1 MSNTKFETF
10 EDFWPFYVGE
20 HKLPLNRALHYA
32 GTTMAVGTV
41 TAAVVNLNPLW
52 LLATPVVGYGP
63 AWFGHFILEGNR
75 PATFKHPF
83 YSIRGDFRMLK
94 YALQGKMAA
103 EVDRL
108 YGDLASNGAS
118 ETSGETAKPT
128 TQSHTENGV
137 KNGAAHENG
146 AVLGNPA

>member
-1 MSNTKFETF
+1 MSDSKFETF

-41 TAAVVNLNPLW
+41 TAAVVTLNPLW

-63 AWFGHFILEGNR
+63 AWVGHFILEGNR
-75 PATFKHPF
+75 PATFKHPL
-83 YSIRGDFRMLK
+83 YSLRGDFRMLK

-108 YGDLASNGAS
+108 YGELASKGPGRNEEKTAND
-118 ETSGETAKPT
+118 TS
-128 TQSHTENGV
+128 QSHERNGV
-137 KNGAAHENG
+137 KNGASLENG
-146 AVLGNPA
+146 AVVGSGL